1 MGIYGGIYILPN
13 GTKPKIIEKNL
24 ESEKFKDF
32 VKTFGEHRNG
42 NWYLINSRI
51 MTKYLNYL
59 IDCEELF
66 ESKKLRT
73 SNELVQI
80 VKEKG
85 AELKFSELE
94 DERQVLDSKLFFE
107 DTLVFNNYQEF
118 IRKCSQLIDGFFK

>member
-59 IDCEELF
+59 ISLSEER
-66 ESKKLRT
+66 EP
-73 SNELVQI
+73 N
-80 VKEKG
+80 
-85 AELKFSELE
+85 SE
-94 DERQVLDSKLFFE
+94 R
-107 DTLVFNNYQEF
+107 NNYNETR
-118 IRKCSQLIDGFFK
+118 IE

>member
-24 ESEKFKDF
+24 KSEKFKDF

-59 IDCEELF
+59 ISL
-66 ESKKLRT
+66 S
-73 SNELVQI
+73 
-80 VKEKG
+80 EKR
-85 AELKFSELE
+85 EQNT
-94 DERQVLDSKLFFE
+94 ER
-107 DTLVFNNYQEF
+107 NNYNEA
-118 IRKCSQLIDGFFK
+118 